1 MRGLAYS
8 YLVQNWGEVPIIE
21 NNLTLLTDTTI
32 SRNTVESVWQFI
44 IRDMRFAAEALPAAP
59 VQRGRLTKWA
69 AEGMLAKM
77 YLIRSGVGMTGTRRQ
92 SDLDSAAYFA
102 KSVIDNSGR
111 SLMTNYEDLFKTQF
125 NSSQVDPNSETL
137 FALQWRYDGNWGTQ
151 NSVQAYLAYG
161 SSITGFGDG
170 WGGDIGASKFM
181 LEQYEDLS
189 KDKRRKASFML
200 PGDQYSY
207 IHEEIDDPDK
217 PGAKKIVELK
227 VRTDNNNNAA
237 FRSRAHVKKYV
248 VGRPED
254 NGGRVQQQRTDIST
268 YMLRLADGYL
278 IYAEAV
284 LGNNASLAGGE
295 ALTYF
300 NAVRRRAGVEP
311 KSTITWEDIH
321 KERLLEFAMEGQA
334 WYEFVRLHYYN
345 PQLAY
350 QKLSNQ
356 DRGNF
361 TVTPNDKANPTA
373 WTLTPIGTG
382 QRRYP
387 VGLNNFVIPI
397 PDSELSRAPNL
408 RKPAV
413 PYQFR

>member
-1 MRGLAYS
+1 
-8 YLVQNWGEVPIIE
+8 
-21 NNLTLLTDTTI
+21 
-32 SRNTVESVWQFI
+32 
-44 IRDMRFAAEALPAAP
+44 
-59 VQRGRLTKWA
+59 
-69 AEGMLAKM
+69 
-77 YLIRSGVGMTGTRRQ
+77 
-92 SDLDSAAYFA
+92 
-102 KSVIDNSGR
+102 
-111 SLMTNYEDLFKTQF
+111 
-125 NSSQVDPNSETL
+125 
-137 FALQWRYDGNWGTQ
+137 
-151 NSVQAYLAYG
+151 VQAYLAYG

-181 LEQYEDLS
+181 LDQYEDLAT
-189 KDKRRKASFML
+189 DKRRKATFML
-200 PGDQYSY
+200 PGDQYNY

-217 PGAKKIVELK
+217 PGAKKIVELR

-268 YMLRLADGYL
+268 YMLRLADVYL
-278 IYAEAV
+278 IYAEAM

-295 ALTYF
+295 GLTYF
-300 NAVRRRAGVEP
+300 NSVRRRAGLEP
-311 KSTITWEDIH
+311 LASITWEDIH

-350 QKLSNQ
+350 QKLSSQ

-361 TVTPNDKANPTA
+361 NVTPNDKANPTA
-373 WTLTPIGTG
+373 WTLTEVGTG
-382 QRRYP
+382 QRRFP
-387 VGLNNFVIPI
+387 VGLNNFVLPI

-413 PYQFR
+413 PYQSK